1 MTVWISLLRGIN
13 VGGRHIVRMTELVA
27 RLEAVGCEDVKTY
40 IQSGNA
46 VFRSKEKKADTLA
59 MRIGKAIAEAHGFEP
74 HVLMLTRADL
84 EGAARANPFAE
95 GETEPKSLHLFFLDA
110 APRKPDLA
118 SLETVK
124 LKSERFAIVG
134 RVFYLHAPDG
144 IARSKL
150 VERVGP
156 ALGVP
161 MTARNWRTVG
171 KLIEMARELS

>member
-13 VGGRHIVRMTELVA
+13 VGGHHIVRMTELA
-27 RLEAVGCEDVKTY
+27 RLLEAVGCEDVKTY

-46 VFRSKEKKADTLA
+46 VFRSKEKKAGTLA
-59 MRIGKAIAEAHGFEP
+59 RRIGKAIAEAHGFEP
-74 HVLMLTRADL
+74 YVLMLTRADL

-118 SLETVK
+118 SLEAVK

-150 VERVGP
+150 VERVGL